1 MHGKGREPTLPEP
14 KRTRTSAWK
23 KLWPKSDVECDFEES
38 ETVSEESV
46 LNEIVSLTKVMGQ
59 EMNTNDIHELLEEHN
74 QELTTEELMD
84 LQCVSQQEAV
94 KESLLEKEEV
104 IVMQQSSSAIREM
117 LKAWKTV
124 ASYIEKHHPNKAVAM
139 RATNLFNDY
148 DASHFRKHFEES
160 AKTNVS
166 RQRSINKILCMYQ
179 NSYKSSTSLSKH

>member
-94 KESLLEKEEV
+94 KESLLEKEEDHV
-104 IVMQQSSSAIREM
+104 ISNHGQMMRMIPEQALLSRNFRGAPLRMIERAASLIDDGSSAGSDFGHGALRP
-117 LKAWKTV
+117 LGCDLTTRPRRP
-124 ASYIEKHHPNKAVAM
+124 HP
-139 RATNLFNDY
+139 LW
-148 DASHFRKHFEES
+148 
-160 AKTNVS
+160 
-166 RQRSINKILCMYQ
+166 
-179 NSYKSSTSLSKH
+179 